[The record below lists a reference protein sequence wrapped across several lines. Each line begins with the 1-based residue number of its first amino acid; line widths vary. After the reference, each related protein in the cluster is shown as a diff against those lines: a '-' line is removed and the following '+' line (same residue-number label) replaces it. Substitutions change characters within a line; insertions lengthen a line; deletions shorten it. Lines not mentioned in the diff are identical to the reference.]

1 MRASDTASEDS
12 STLDCQD
19 LNTVD
24 ESEAY
29 GLLASLGKRYY
40 KSVGMGTSLDIE
52 KLRLLHGRHRHIIL
66 LYYYYFPFYS
76 IHLYEQRPSI

>member
-1 MRASDTASEDS
+1 MRVSETPSEDS

-19 LNTVD
+19 LNSVD

-40 KSVGMGTSLDIE
+40 KSVGMGKSLEIE
-52 KLRLLHGRHRHIIL
+52 KLRQLHGRWEASSHTHIAECSVVAAEFI
-66 LYYYYFPFYS
+66 
-76 IHLYEQRPSI
+76 